1 MDLFGFVKRFFGKK
15 AQPEALQS
23 ASKRS
28 EALQQRSEALESGP
42 EYLEKESSTISD
54 ESAPSIEL
62 EKDSVQLGI
71 AAGYTGRALR
81 DIESSMNRIESQMT
95 TKDWFDIKF
104 GPQLQ
109 ELIEFLKQHEK
120 QDQLR
125 FEALQSVIL
134 SLSGLA
140 EQAPK
145 DIKAKLY
152 EQINVIESQLPL
164 TPKMTEAVHIIK
176 SQGEISYDDLA
187 KRLNLVN
194 ISSLR
199 GLLSNMLKRT
209 KEIERFEKD
218 GKGWVRYKS

>member
-1 MDLFGFVKRFFGKK
+1 MDLFGLFKRFFTKK
-15 AQPEALQS
+15 AQAEALQS

-28 EALQQRSEALESGP
+28 EALLQRSEALESAP
-42 EYLEKESSTISD
+42 NYLEEQTPNES
-54 ESAPSIEL
+54 EPSMEL
-62 EKDSVQLGI
+62 QKDSVQLGI

-81 DIESSMNRIESQMT
+81 DIESSMIRIESQMT
-95 TKDWFDIKF
+95 TKDWFDINIS
-104 GPQLQ
+104 PRLQ

-134 SLSGLA
+134 SLSGIA
-140 EQAPK
+140 EHAPS

-152 EQINVIESQLPL
+152 EQINVIKSQLTL
-164 TPKMTEAVHIIK
+164 TPKMEEAVHIIK
-176 SQGEISYDDLA
+176 SQGEIGYDDLA
-187 KRLNLVN
+187 KRLNLSN

-199 GLLSNMLKRT
+199 GLLSNMIKRT